1 MLAGCQT
8 TGGNSFKRVAIA
20 AKPLKLSHYMSVNPD
35 CTPIGTATVRVLTG
49 PQNGSVS
56 VRPGS
61 DFPYFYRNNIR
72 SNCNGRRVASQQ
84 LWYTG
89 RTSGSS
95 DQVTVE
101 VIYASGAAR
110 TSTYLIENR

>member
-1 MLAGCQT
+1 ML
-8 TGGNSFKRVAIA
+8 KRVAIA
-20 AKPLKLSHYMSVNPD
+20 GKPLKLSHFMSVNPD
-35 CTPIGTATVRVLTG
+35 CTPSGTATIRILNG
-49 PQNGSVS
+49 PQNGSVA

-89 RTSGSS
+89 RVSGAT
-95 DQVTVE
+95 DQITVE
-101 VIYASGAAR
+101 VIYANGFARSG
-110 TSTYLIENR
+110 TYLIENR